1 MSREKIVELEAR
13 VEHLEGILKQQDAIN
28 HQMAELVS
36 SLRELVSNNQ
46 SSLLRLTN
54 LVSAN
59 ITALNHIELSDD

>member
-1 MSREKIVELEAR
+1 MSKVKIAELEER
-13 VEHLEGILKQQDAIN
+13 VAHLEGLLKQQDAIN
-28 HQMAELVS
+28 HQMVELVS

-46 SSLLRLTN
+46 SSLLGLTN

>member
-1 MSREKIVELEAR
+1 MSKVKIAELEER
-13 VEHLEGILKQQDAIN
+13 VAHLEGLLKQQDTIN
-28 HQMAELVS
+28 HQMAGLVS

-46 SSLLRLTN
+46 SSLLGLTN